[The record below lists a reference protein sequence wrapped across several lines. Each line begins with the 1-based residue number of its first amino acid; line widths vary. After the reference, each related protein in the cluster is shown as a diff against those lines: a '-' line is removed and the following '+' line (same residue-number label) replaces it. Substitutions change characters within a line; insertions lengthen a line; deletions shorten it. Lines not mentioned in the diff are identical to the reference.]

1 MGLADEAGF
10 PSFTCKMFPPV
21 RIRPIYKLSYLMN
34 FLLARPVVATDVDFL
49 IEAGELFNFL
59 YHCDGPVVRDA
70 SWLHFD
76 ADADTLGANPVDTLL
91 EWINPIIQVGL
102 GDVK

>member
-1 MGLADEAGF
+1 
-10 PSFTCKMFPPV
+10 
-21 RIRPIYKLSYLMN
+21 MN

-49 IEAGELFNFL
+49 IEAGELFYFL

-76 ADADTLGANPVDTLL
+76 ADADTLGANPVDALL
-91 EWINPIIQVGL
+91 KWINPIIQVGL